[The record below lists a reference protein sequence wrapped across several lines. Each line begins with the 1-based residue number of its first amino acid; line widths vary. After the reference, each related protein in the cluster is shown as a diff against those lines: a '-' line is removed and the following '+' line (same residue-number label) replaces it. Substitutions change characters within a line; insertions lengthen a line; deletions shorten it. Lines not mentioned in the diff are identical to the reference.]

1 MTAAAGVRE
10 RLEETRAVIA
20 ASARRA
26 GRSDEVKLVA
36 VTKTVAPDL
45 IVKAYAAGQRLF
57 GENRIQEAVEK
68 IESLTSSMPDAV
80 WHLIGHLQSNKAKQ
94 AVAHFPVIE
103 SVDSVKLARRLDGYA
118 ASAGRHTQVLLEVNV
133 AGEASKSGFDLETL
147 RRSLPDLMRL
157 SHLDLRGLMTIAP
170 LAPDP
175 QEVRWVFRTLR
186 EVRDD
191 LRETY
196 ALSGF
201 DELSMGMSGDFP
213 VAIEEG
219 ATIVRIGRALFG
231 ERT

>member
-1 MTAAAGVRE
+1 
-10 RLEETRAVIA
+10 
-20 ASARRA
+20 
-26 GRSDEVKLVA
+26 
-36 VTKTVAPDL
+36 
-45 IVKAYAAGQRLF
+45 
-57 GENRIQEAVEK
+57 
-68 IESLTSSMPDAV
+68 
-80 WHLIGHLQSNKAKQ
+80 
-94 AVAHFPVIE
+94 
-103 SVDSVKLARRLDGYA
+103 
-118 ASAGRHTQVLLEVNV
+118 
-133 AGEASKSGFDLETL
+133 
-147 RRSLPDLMRL
+147 
-157 SHLDLRGLMTIAP
+157 MTIAP